1 MGPITYEG
9 NESPMRRD
17 TGAEDDKNALASYI
31 FQKLIL
37 EKTRS
42 SRDGGLVILAKSDSD
57 AI

>member
-1 MGPITYEG
+1 MGPIASEG

-17 TGAEDDKNALASYI
+17 AGAEDKNALASYI
-31 FQKLIL
+31 FQKLL
-37 EKTRS
+37 LKMARS